1 MLSNG
6 TSDVAT
12 PGAASRREKAALP
25 SKHPDYFHLMND
37 NTLALTTLR
46 GACGRSTLLKL
57 IAGLA
62 APSAGMIDWSQS
74 TYDAEKIPQQSLGF
88 VFQEPPL
95 LP

>member
-1 MLSNG
+1 MSRPQ
-6 TSDVAT
+6 A
-12 PGAASRREKAALP
+12 PPAAARKQRCPASILYY
-25 SKHPDYFHLMND
+25 SHLMND